1 MITSCCIAVNLKQSW
16 NTFKIL
22 KTKYPK
28 QDAICR
34 TLLQNLQNARRAIM
48 TANKEDDAQHMRKA
62 KVDTNQEAIV
72 QALRA
77 AGATVQSLA
86 SVGHGVPDLLVGF
99 RNQTVLLEVKDG
111 AKSPSQR
118 RLTEDQIKWHGQWTG
133 GVVAV
138 VDSVESALRVLGVIN
153 ES

>member
-1 MITSCCIAVNLKQSW
+1 M
-16 NTFKIL
+16 
-22 KTKYPK
+22 
-28 QDAICR
+28 
-34 TLLQNLQNARRAIM
+34 LLQNLQNARRAMM
-48 TANKEDDAQHMRKA
+48 TANKVDDAQLMRKA

-77 AGATVQSLA
+77 AGATVQSLS

-111 AKSPSQR
+111 DKSPSKR

-138 VDSVESALRVLGVIN
+138 VDSVESALRVLGVMN